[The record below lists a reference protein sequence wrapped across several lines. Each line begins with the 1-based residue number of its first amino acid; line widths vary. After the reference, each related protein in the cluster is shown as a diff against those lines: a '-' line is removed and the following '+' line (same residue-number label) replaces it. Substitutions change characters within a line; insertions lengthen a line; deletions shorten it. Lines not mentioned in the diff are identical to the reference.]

1 MLMGAV
7 SRNEGAHSYEF
18 SQTSELLECLMV
30 RSRPW
35 ARRAASLSLPLAE
48 GVGWVSRWFHLE
60 VRQTRPEW
68 LGATCDLQV
77 LMEKEPQ
84 DTLYTRSRQQTMHIA
99 SSLW

>member
-1 MLMGAV
+1 M
-7 SRNEGAHSYEF
+7 
-18 SQTSELLECLMV
+18 
-30 RSRPW
+30 
-35 ARRAASLSLPLAE
+35 
-48 GVGWVSRWFHLE
+48 LE
-60 VRQTRPEW
+60 VRRTRPEW